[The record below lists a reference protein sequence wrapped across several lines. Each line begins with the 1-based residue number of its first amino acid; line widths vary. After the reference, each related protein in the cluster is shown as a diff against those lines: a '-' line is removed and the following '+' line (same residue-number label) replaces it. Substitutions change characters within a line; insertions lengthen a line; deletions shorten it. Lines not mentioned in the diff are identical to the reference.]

1 MSGTTNFINRY
12 WRMILFVI
20 ILALVLWLIWDLL
33 NVLLPFLIGLILA
46 YLVLPVLHW
55 AERKLPRKD
64 RLTTLKRILLVAFL
78 YLIVIAVVGLI
89 LFYTIPL
96 LVDSISQFIS
106 NLPQIINNL
115 DVTFQNF
122 SNNLKTRLPAEIQGP
137 VNSYISN
144 IGSTIAS
151 AFQSALTVGFSYL
164 SSTFGF
170 ILGFVSLPVFLFFM
184 LKDAEKL
191 TAGFYSAFSPW
202 WKEHIKGAADIFGL
216 VLGKYIRASFV
227 LGLVVAVMDFIG
239 LTVLGI
245 PYAVALA
252 FWAGLTEMIP
262 VLGPWLGGVPAVI
275 VALATNIDKTIWVVL
290 VYFVVQQL
298 EGNILVPRIHS
309 QYLNLHPTIIL
320 VLLVLGG
327 HFAGLWGIILI
338 VPATALFVQL
348 YKFVMRSFREE
359 ALRNRWS

>member
-1 MSGTTNFINRY
+1 LSGTTTFINRY
-12 WRMILFVI
+12 WRIILFVI
-20 ILALVLWLIWDLL
+20 ILSLIIWLIWDLL

-46 YLVLPVLHW
+46 YLVLPVLQW

-64 RLTTLKRILLVAFL
+64 RLLTLKRILLVVFL
-78 YLIVIAVVGLI
+78 YLIVIAAIGLI

-96 LVDSISQFIS
+96 LIDSTSQFIS
-106 NLPQIINNL
+106 NLPELIHNL
-115 DVTFQNF
+115 DVTFQNLTT
-122 SNNLKTRLPAEIQGP
+122 NLKNQLPADIQGP
-137 VNSYISN
+137 INSYLSN
-144 IGSTIAS
+144 IGSTTAA
-151 AFQSALTVGFSYL
+151 AFQSAATVGFSYL
-164 SSTFGF
+164 TSTFGF
-170 ILGFVSLPVFLFFM
+170 VLGFVSLPVFLFFM

-202 WKEHIKGAADIFGL
+202 WREHIKGAVDIFGL
-216 VLGKYIRASFV
+216 VLGKYIRASIV

-239 LTVLGI
+239 LTALGI
-245 PYAVALA
+245 PYAAALA
-252 FWAGLTEMIP
+252 FWAGLTELIP

-275 VALATNIDKTIWVVL
+275 VALATNPDKTIWVVL
-290 VYFVVQQL
+290 VYFIVQQL

-320 VLLVLGG
+320 LLLVLGG

-359 ALRNRWS
+359 SLRKM